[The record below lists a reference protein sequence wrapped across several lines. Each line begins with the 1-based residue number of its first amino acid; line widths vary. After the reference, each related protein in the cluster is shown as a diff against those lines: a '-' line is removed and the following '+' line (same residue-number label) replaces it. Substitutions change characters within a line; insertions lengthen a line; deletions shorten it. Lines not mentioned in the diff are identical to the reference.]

1 MMKKISRRSF
11 LQVCGITAATAALT
25 ACGGGKTETAKKDD
39 VHEAVTF
46 MAPYKE
52 IEAFIEQVHSV
63 YPEVNIEV
71 VPYSGDNTTTC
82 LQNMFAAG
90 DLPDVCTLTY
100 YDPRI
105 DLVSDK
111 LLDLSGYDFTDNY
124 VESRL
129 QDVFDNGAIYL
140 LPSTYNCYGI
150 TYNKTLLREHGWK
163 LPNSFAELE
172 ELAAKAKEA
181 GVDLCLPQI
190 QYPGYGF
197 QYLCNIADADFLGTL
212 DGRLWQKDYLSGKAN
227 VSNTPGMMQAMAYVQ
242 KWKDIGML
250 NDTGDALDDNVTRQR
265 MTEGNTL
272 FLMGGTNGI
281 VEADGN
287 ADKYGLMPFLS
298 EDGTQNVFVLNVN
311 RFYGLNKKL
320 EQNPQKLEDALKV
333 MRVLSTVAGT
343 SALQPATAL
352 KSSLLPFKDAKAD
365 GTYYADIAD
374 ALNAG
379 NTAPFIYSGWEN
391 TIVTTGLKMLDFM
404 KGNAT
409 MEDVIRQ
416 LDEDQDSVV
425 NNTPDTITT
434 VTEELSQEDCAMLVG
449 RCFAQATGSDLALVS
464 LSTWIPGNP
473 TDQNH
478 HGVAAKL
485 YAKGITDYDLSVILP
500 TGWNRTIQTVT
511 LTGQQINDLL
521 ATGYD
526 AYGNGKGYPYVL
538 VSPVQPEAG
547 KTYQVAI
554 CGVSDQLA
562 AETTVTD
569 SGVVGMDAAK
579 AFFGAYTTIS
589 RADTAWS

>member
-11 LQVCGITAATAALT
+11 LQVVGLLAATAALT
-25 ACGGGKTETAKKDD
+25 ACGGKTETVKKDD
-39 VHEAVTF
+39 THEVITF
-46 MAPYKE
+46 MAPYME
-52 IEAFIEQVHSV
+52 EEAFIEQVHSV
-63 YPEVNIEV
+63 YPEVNIEI

-82 LQNMFAAG
+82 LQNMFEAN
-90 DLPDVCTLTY
+90 DLPDICTLAV
-100 YDPRI
+100 YDPMT
-105 DLVSDK
+105 DHVSDK

-129 QDVFDNGAIYL
+129 QEVSDNGAIYL
-140 LPSTYNCYGI
+140 LPSSYNCYGI
-150 TYNKTLLREHGWK
+150 TYNKTLLREHGWE

-172 ELAAKAKEA
+172 ALAAEAKEA

-212 DGRLWQKDYLSGKAN
+212 DGKLWQKDYLSGKAN

-250 NDTGDALDDNVTRQR
+250 NDSGDVLDDNVTRQR
-265 MTEGNTL
+265 MAEGNTL

-281 VEADGN
+281 VESDDN
-287 ADKYGLMPFLS
+287 ADKFGLMPYLS
-298 EDGTQNVFVLNVN
+298 EDGTQNVFVLKVN

-333 MRVLSTVAGT
+333 MRVLSTVEGS
-343 SALQPATAL
+343 SALIPAKTL
-352 KSSLLPFKDAKAD
+352 KSSLLPFKDAKAE
-365 GTYYADIAD
+365 GTYYADVAD

-391 TIVTTGLKMLDFM
+391 TIVTTGTKMLDFI
-404 KGNAT
+404 KGDAT

-526 AYGNGKGYPYVL
+526 AYGNGKGYPYVMA
-538 VSPVQPEAG
+538 SPVQPEAD

-562 AETTVTD
+562 AEADVVD

-579 AFFGAYTTIS
+579 AFFGAYTSIS

>member
-1 MMKKISRRSF
+1 MMKKISRCSF
-11 LQVCGITAATAALT
+11 LQVVGLLAATAALT
-25 ACGGGKTETAKKDD
+25 ACGGKTETVKKDD
-39 VHEAVTF
+39 THEPVTF
-46 MAPYKE
+46 MAPYME
-52 IEAFIEQVHSV
+52 EEAFIEQVHSV
-63 YPEVNIEV
+63 YPEVNIEI

-82 LQNMFAAG
+82 LQNMFEAN
-90 DLPDVCTLTY
+90 DLPDICTLTV
-100 YDPRI
+100 YDPMTYH
-105 DLVSDK
+105 VSDK

-129 QDVFDNGAIYL
+129 QEVSDNGAIYL
-140 LPSTYNCYGI
+140 LPSSYNCYGI
-150 TYNKTLLREHGWK
+150 TYNKTLLREHGWE

-172 ELAAKAKEA
+172 ALAAEAKEA

-212 DGRLWQKDYLSGKAN
+212 DGKLWQKDYLSGEAN

-250 NDTGDALDDNVTRQR
+250 NDSGDALDDNVTRQR

-272 FLMGGTNGI
+272 FLIGGTNGI
-281 VEADGN
+281 VESDDN
-287 ADKYGLMPFLS
+287 ADKFGLMPYLS
-298 EDGTQNVFVLNVN
+298 EDGTQNVFVLKVN

-333 MRVLSTVAGT
+333 MRVLSTVEGS
-343 SALQPATAL
+343 SALIPAKTL
-352 KSSLLPFKDAKAD
+352 KCSLLPFKDAKAD
-365 GTYYADIAD
+365 DTYYADVAD
-374 ALNAG
+374 VLNAG

-391 TIVTTGLKMLDFM
+391 TIVTTGTKMLDFI
-404 KGNAT
+404 KGDAT

-416 LDEDQDSVV
+416 MDEDQDSVV

-526 AYGNGKGYPYVL
+526 AYGNGKGYPYVMA
-538 VSPVQPEAG
+538 SPVQPEAD

-562 AETTVTD
+562 AEADVVD

-579 AFFGAYTTIS
+579 AFFGAYTSIS

>member
-11 LQVCGITAATAALT
+11 LQASGVLAAMAALT
-25 ACGGGKTETAKKDD
+25 ACGTSKSETGKTAAA
-39 VHEAVTF
+39 HEAVTF
-46 MAPYKE
+46 MAPYLE
-52 IEAFIEQVHSV
+52 VESFIEQVHSV
-63 YPEVNIEV
+63 YPEVNVEV

-100 YDPRI
+100 YDPLT
-105 DLVSDK
+105 DLVSNK

-150 TYNKTLLREHGWK
+150 TYNKTLLREHGWE

-172 ELAAKAKEA
+172 VLAANAKEA

-212 DGRLWQKDYLSGKAN
+212 DGKQWQKDYLSGAAN

-250 NDTGDALDDNVTRQR
+250 NGSGDALDDSVTRQK
-265 MTEGNTL
+265 MIEGNTL
-272 FLMGGTNGI
+272 FLIGNTNGI

-287 ADKYGLMPFLS
+287 ADKFGLMPFLS

-320 EQNPQKLEDALKV
+320 EQDPQKLEDALKV

-343 SALQPATAL
+343 SALYPATTR

-365 GTYYADIAD
+365 GTYYADVAD

-391 TIVTTGLKMLDFM
+391 TLLNTGNKMLDFM

-425 NNTPDTITT
+425 HNTPDTLTT
-434 VTEELSQEDCAMLVG
+434 VTEELSQEDCARLVG

-473 TDQNH
+473 TSQNH

-526 AYGNGKGYPYVL
+526 AYSNGKGYPYVMA
-538 VSPVQPEAG
+538 SPVQPEAD

-562 AETTVTD
+562 AEADVVD

-579 AFFGAYTTIS
+579 AFFGAYTSIS

>member
-11 LQVCGITAATAALT
+11 LQVVGLLAATAALT
-25 ACGGGKTETAKKDD
+25 ACGGKTETVKKDD
-39 VHEAVTF
+39 THEVITF
-46 MAPYKE
+46 MAPYME
-52 IEAFIEQVHSV
+52 EEAFIEQVHSV
-63 YPEVNIEV
+63 YPEVNIEI

-82 LQNMFAAG
+82 LQNMFEAN
-90 DLPDVCTLTY
+90 DLPDICTLAV
-100 YDPRI
+100 YDPMT
-105 DLVSDK
+105 DHVSDK

-129 QDVFDNGAIYL
+129 QEVSDNGAIYL
-140 LPSTYNCYGI
+140 LPSSYNCYGI
-150 TYNKTLLREHGWK
+150 TYNKTLLREHGWE

-172 ELAAKAKEA
+172 ALAAEAKEA

-212 DGRLWQKDYLSGKAN
+212 DGKLWQKDYLSGKAN

-250 NDTGDALDDNVTRQR
+250 NDSGDVLDDNVTRQR
-265 MTEGNTL
+265 MAEGNTL

-281 VEADGN
+281 VESDDN
-287 ADKYGLMPFLS
+287 ADKFGLMPYLS
-298 EDGTQNVFVLNVN
+298 EDGTQNVFVLKVN

-333 MRVLSTVAGT
+333 MRVLSTVEGS
-343 SALQPATAL
+343 SALIPAKTL
-352 KSSLLPFKDAKAD
+352 KSSLLPFKDAKAE
-365 GTYYADIAD
+365 GTYYADVAD

-391 TIVTTGLKMLDFM
+391 TIVTTGTKMLDFI
-404 KGNAT
+404 KGDAT

-416 LDEDQDSVV
+416 MDEDQDSVV

-526 AYGNGKGYPYVL
+526 AYGNGKGYPYVMA
-538 VSPVQPEAG
+538 SPVQPETDKA
-547 KTYQVAI
+547 YQVAI

-562 AETTVTD
+562 AEADVVD

-579 AFFGAYTTIS
+579 AFFGAYTSIS

>member
-1 MMKKISRRSF
+1 MKKISRCSF
-11 LQVCGITAATAALT
+11 LQVVGLLAATAALT
-25 ACGGGKTETAKKDD
+25 ACGGKTETVKKDD
-39 VHEAVTF
+39 THEAVTF
-46 MAPYKE
+46 MAPYME
-52 IEAFIEQVHSV
+52 EEAFIEQVHSV
-63 YPEVNIEV
+63 YPEVNIEI

-82 LQNMFAAG
+82 LQNMFEAN
-90 DLPDVCTLTY
+90 DLPDICTLTV
-100 YDPRI
+100 YDPMTYH
-105 DLVSDK
+105 VSDK

-129 QDVFDNGAIYL
+129 QEVSDNGAIYL
-140 LPSTYNCYGI
+140 LPSSYNCYGI
-150 TYNKTLLREHGWK
+150 TYNKTLLREHGWE

-172 ELAAKAKEA
+172 ALAAEAKEA

-212 DGRLWQKDYLSGKAN
+212 DGKLWQKDYLSGEAN

-250 NDTGDALDDNVTRQR
+250 NDSGDALDDNVTRQR

-272 FLMGGTNGI
+272 FLIGGTNGI
-281 VEADGN
+281 VESDDN
-287 ADKYGLMPFLS
+287 ADKFGLMPYLS
-298 EDGTQNVFVLNVN
+298 EDGTQNVFVLKVN

-333 MRVLSTVAGT
+333 MRVLSTVEGS
-343 SALQPATAL
+343 SALIPAKTL
-352 KSSLLPFKDAKAD
+352 KCSLLPFKDAKAD
-365 GTYYADIAD
+365 DTYYADVAD
-374 ALNAG
+374 VLNAG

-391 TIVTTGLKMLDFM
+391 TIVTTGTKMLDFI
-404 KGNAT
+404 KGDAT

-416 LDEDQDSVV
+416 MDEDQDSVV
-425 NNTPDTITT
+425 NSTPDTITT

-526 AYGNGKGYPYVL
+526 AYGNGKGYPYVMA
-538 VSPVQPEAG
+538 SPVQPEAD
-547 KTYQVAI
+547 KAYQVAI

-562 AETTVTD
+562 AEADVVD

-579 AFFGAYTTIS
+579 AFFGAYTSIS

>member
-1 MMKKISRRSF
+1 MMKKISRCSF
-11 LQVCGITAATAALT
+11 LQVVGLLAATAALT
-25 ACGGGKTETAKKDD
+25 ACGGKTETVKKDD
-39 VHEAVTF
+39 THEAVTF
-46 MAPYKE
+46 MAPYME
-52 IEAFIEQVHSV
+52 EEAFIEQVHSV
-63 YPEVNIEV
+63 YPEVNIEI

-82 LQNMFAAG
+82 LQNMFEAN
-90 DLPDVCTLTY
+90 DLPDICTLTV
-100 YDPRI
+100 YDPMT
-105 DLVSDK
+105 DHVSDK

-129 QDVFDNGAIYL
+129 QEVSDNGAIYL
-140 LPSTYNCYGI
+140 LPSSYNCYGI
-150 TYNKTLLREHGWK
+150 TYNKTLLREHGWE

-172 ELAAKAKEA
+172 ALAAEAKEA

-212 DGRLWQKDYLSGKAN
+212 DGKLWQKDYLSGEAN

-250 NDTGDALDDNVTRQR
+250 NDSGDALDDNVTRQR

-272 FLMGGTNGI
+272 FLIGGTNGI
-281 VEADGN
+281 VESDDN
-287 ADKYGLMPFLS
+287 ADKFGLMPYLS
-298 EDGTQNVFVLNVN
+298 EDGTQNVFVLKVN

-333 MRVLSTVAGT
+333 MRVLSTVEG
-343 SALQPATAL
+343 SRALIPAKTL
-352 KSSLLPFKDAKAD
+352 KCSLLPFKDAKAD
-365 GTYYADIAD
+365 DTYYADVAD
-374 ALNAG
+374 VLNAG

-391 TIVTTGLKMLDFM
+391 TIVTTGTKMLDFI
-404 KGNAT
+404 KGDAT

-416 LDEDQDSVV
+416 MDEDQDSVV

-526 AYGNGKGYPYVL
+526 AYGNGKGYPYVMA
-538 VSPVQPEAG
+538 SPVQPEAD

-562 AETTVTD
+562 AEADVVD

-579 AFFGAYTTIS
+579 AFFGAYTSIS

>member
-1 MMKKISRRSF
+1 MKKISRCSF
-11 LQVCGITAATAALT
+11 LQVVGLLAATAALT
-25 ACGGGKTETAKKDD
+25 ACGGKTETVKKDD
-39 VHEAVTF
+39 THEVITF
-46 MAPYKE
+46 MAPYME
-52 IEAFIEQVHSV
+52 EEAFIEQVHSV
-63 YPEVNIEV
+63 YPEVNIEI

-82 LQNMFAAG
+82 LQNMFEAN
-90 DLPDVCTLTY
+90 DLPDICTLTV
-100 YDPRI
+100 YDPMTYH
-105 DLVSDK
+105 VSDK

-129 QDVFDNGAIYL
+129 QEVSDNGAIYL
-140 LPSTYNCYGI
+140 LPSSYNCYGI
-150 TYNKTLLREHGWK
+150 TYNKTLLREHGWE

-172 ELAAKAKEA
+172 ALAAEAEEA

-212 DGRLWQKDYLSGKAN
+212 DGKLWQKDYLSGEAN

-250 NDTGDALDDNVTRQR
+250 NDSGDALDDNVTRQR

-272 FLMGGTNGI
+272 FLIGGTNGI
-281 VEADGN
+281 VESDDN
-287 ADKYGLMPFLS
+287 ADKFGLMPYLS
-298 EDGTQNVFVLNVN
+298 EDGTQNVFVLKVN

-333 MRVLSTVAGT
+333 MRVLSTVEGS
-343 SALQPATAL
+343 SALIPAKTL
-352 KSSLLPFKDAKAD
+352 KCSLLPFKDAKAD
-365 GTYYADIAD
+365 DTCYADVAD
-374 ALNAG
+374 VLNAG

-391 TIVTTGLKMLDFM
+391 TIVTTGTKMLDFI
-404 KGNAT
+404 KGDAT

-416 LDEDQDSVV
+416 MDEDQDSVV

-526 AYGNGKGYPYVL
+526 AYGNGKGYPYVMA
-538 VSPVQPEAG
+538 SPVQPEAD

-562 AETTVTD
+562 AEADVVD

-579 AFFGAYTTIS
+579 AFFGAYTSIS

>member
-1 MMKKISRRSF
+1 MKKISRRSF
-11 LQVCGITAATAALT
+11 LQVVGLLAATAALT
-25 ACGGGKTETAKKDD
+25 ACGGKTETVKKDD
-39 VHEAVTF
+39 THEVITF
-46 MAPYKE
+46 MAPYME
-52 IEAFIEQVHSV
+52 EEAFIEQVHSV
-63 YPEVNIEV
+63 YPEVNIEI

-82 LQNMFAAG
+82 LQNMFEAN
-90 DLPDVCTLTY
+90 DLPDICTLTV
-100 YDPRI
+100 YDPMT
-105 DLVSDK
+105 DHVSDK

-129 QDVFDNGAIYL
+129 QEVSDNGAIYL
-140 LPSTYNCYGI
+140 LPSSYNCYGI
-150 TYNKTLLREHGWK
+150 TYNKTLLREHGWE

-172 ELAAKAKEA
+172 ALAAEAKEA

-212 DGRLWQKDYLSGKAN
+212 DGKLWQKDYLSGEAN

-250 NDTGDALDDNVTRQR
+250 NDSGDALDDNVTRQR

-272 FLMGGTNGI
+272 FLIGGTNGI
-281 VEADGN
+281 VESDDN
-287 ADKYGLMPFLS
+287 ADKFGLMPYLS
-298 EDGTQNVFVLNVN
+298 EDGTQNVFVLKVN

-333 MRVLSTVAGT
+333 MRVLSTVEGS
-343 SALQPATAL
+343 SALIPAKTL
-352 KSSLLPFKDAKAD
+352 KCSLLPFKDAKAD
-365 GTYYADIAD
+365 DTYYADVAD
-374 ALNAG
+374 VLNAG

-391 TIVTTGLKMLDFM
+391 TIVTTGTKMLDFI
-404 KGNAT
+404 KGDAT

-416 LDEDQDSVV
+416 MDEDQDSVV

-526 AYGNGKGYPYVL
+526 AYGNGKGYPYVMA
-538 VSPVQPEAG
+538 SPVQPEAD

-562 AETTVTD
+562 AEADVVD

-579 AFFGAYTTIS
+579 AFFGAYTSIS

>member
-11 LQVCGITAATAALT
+11 LQVVGLLAATAALT
-25 ACGGGKTETAKKDD
+25 ACGGKTETVKKDD
-39 VHEAVTF
+39 THEVITF
-46 MAPYKE
+46 MAPYME
-52 IEAFIEQVHSV
+52 EEAFIEQVHSV
-63 YPEVNIEV
+63 YPEVNIEI

-82 LQNMFAAG
+82 LQNMFEAN
-90 DLPDVCTLTY
+90 DLPDICTLAV
-100 YDPRI
+100 YDPMT
-105 DLVSDK
+105 DHVSDK

-129 QDVFDNGAIYL
+129 QDVSDNGAIYL
-140 LPSTYNCYGI
+140 LPSSYNCYGI
-150 TYNKTLLREHGWK
+150 TYNKTLLREHGWE

-172 ELAAKAKEA
+172 ALAAEAKEA

-212 DGRLWQKDYLSGKAN
+212 DGKLWQKDYLSGKAN

-250 NDTGDALDDNVTRQR
+250 NDSGDVLDDNVTRQR
-265 MTEGNTL
+265 MAEGNTL

-281 VEADGN
+281 VESDDN
-287 ADKYGLMPFLS
+287 ADKFGLMPYLS
-298 EDGTQNVFVLNVN
+298 EDGTQNVFVLKVN

-333 MRVLSTVAGT
+333 MRVLSTVEGS
-343 SALQPATAL
+343 SALIPAKTL
-352 KSSLLPFKDAKAD
+352 KSSLLPFKDAKAE
-365 GTYYADIAD
+365 GTYYADVAD

-391 TIVTTGLKMLDFM
+391 TIVTTGTKMLDFI
-404 KGNAT
+404 KGDAT

-425 NNTPDTITT
+425 NNAPDTITT

-526 AYGNGKGYPYVL
+526 AYSNGKGYPYVMA
-538 VSPVQPEAG
+538 SPVQPEAD

-562 AETTVTD
+562 AEADVVD

-579 AFFGAYTTIS
+579 AFFGAYTSIS

>member
-1 MMKKISRRSF
+1 MKKISRCSF
-11 LQVCGITAATAALT
+11 LQVVGLLAATAALT
-25 ACGGGKTETAKKDD
+25 ACGGKTETVKKDD
-39 VHEAVTF
+39 THEAVTF
-46 MAPYKE
+46 MAPYME
-52 IEAFIEQVHSV
+52 EEAFIEQVHSV
-63 YPEVNIEV
+63 YPEVNIEI

-82 LQNMFAAG
+82 LQNMFEAN
-90 DLPDVCTLTY
+90 DLPDICTLTV
-100 YDPRI
+100 YDPMTYH
-105 DLVSDK
+105 VSDK

-129 QDVFDNGAIYL
+129 QEVSDNGAIYL
-140 LPSTYNCYGI
+140 LPSSYNCYGI
-150 TYNKTLLREHGWK
+150 TYNKTLLREHGWE

-172 ELAAKAKEA
+172 ALAAEAKEA

-212 DGRLWQKDYLSGKAN
+212 DGKLWQKDYLSGEAN

-250 NDTGDALDDNVTRQR
+250 NDSGDALDDNVTRQR

-272 FLMGGTNGI
+272 FLIGGTNGI
-281 VEADGN
+281 VESDDN
-287 ADKYGLMPFLS
+287 ADKFGLMPYLS
-298 EDGTQNVFVLNVN
+298 EDGTQNVFVLKVN

-333 MRVLSTVAGT
+333 MRVLSTVEGS
-343 SALQPATAL
+343 SALIPAKTL
-352 KSSLLPFKDAKAD
+352 KCSLLPFKDAKAD
-365 GTYYADIAD
+365 DTYYADVAD
-374 ALNAG
+374 VLNAG

-391 TIVTTGLKMLDFM
+391 TIVTTGTKMLDFI
-404 KGNAT
+404 KGDAT

-416 LDEDQDSVV
+416 MDEDQDSVV

-511 LTGQQINDLL
+511 LTGQQISDLL
-521 ATGYD
+521 ASGYD

-562 AETTVTD
+562 AEATVTD

-579 AFFGAYTTIS
+579 AFFGGYTTIS

>member
-11 LQVCGITAATAALT
+11 LQACGVAAATAALT
-25 ACGGGKTETAKKDD
+25 ACGSGKAETDKKDD
-39 VHEAVTF
+39 AHEAVTF
-46 MAPYKE
+46 MAPYME
-52 IEAFIEQVHSV
+52 VEAFIEQVHSV
-63 YPEVNIEV
+63 YPEVNVES
-71 VPYSGDNTTTC
+71 VPYSGDNTTIC

-90 DLPDVCTLTY
+90 NLPDICTLTVY
-100 YDPRI
+100 NPMT
-105 DLVSDK
+105 DLVSNK

-140 LPSTYNCYGI
+140 LPSVYTCYGI

-172 ELAAKAKEA
+172 VLAAKAKEA

-227 VSNTPGMMQAMAYVQ
+227 VSNTPGMMQAMAYVK

-265 MTEGNTL
+265 MAEGNTL

-287 ADKYGLMPFLS
+287 ANKFELMPYLFAGRHPECFCTEGEPLLRS
-298 EDGTQNVFVLNVN
+298 EQKAETEPPEAGRCAQGDARAFHRCGHQ
-311 RFYGLNKKL
+311 RSAARKL
-320 EQNPQKLEDALKV
+320 AEN
-333 MRVLSTVAGT
+333 
-343 SALQPATAL
+343 
-352 KSSLLPFKDAKAD
+352 SLLPFKDAKAD
-365 GTYYADIAD
+365 DTYYADIAN

-391 TIVTTGLKMLDFM
+391 TIVTTGLKMLDFI

-473 TDQNH
+473 TEQNH

-485 YAKGITDYDLSVILP
+485 YAKGITDYDLSAILP

-526 AYGNGKGYPYVL
+526 AYGNGKSYPYVL

-554 CGVSDQLA
+554 CGVSDRLA
-562 AETTVTD
+562 AEATVTD

>member
-1 MMKKISRRSF
+1 MKKISRRSF
-11 LQVCGITAATAALT
+11 LQVVGLLAATAALT
-25 ACGGGKTETAKKDD
+25 ACGGKTETVKKDD
-39 VHEAVTF
+39 THEVITF
-46 MAPYKE
+46 MAPYME
-52 IEAFIEQVHSV
+52 EEAFIEQVHSV
-63 YPEVNIEV
+63 YPEVNIEI

-82 LQNMFAAG
+82 LQNMFEAN
-90 DLPDVCTLTY
+90 DLPDICTLTV
-100 YDPRI
+100 YDPMTYH
-105 DLVSDK
+105 VSDK

-129 QDVFDNGAIYL
+129 QEVSDNGAIYL
-140 LPSTYNCYGI
+140 LPSSYNCYGI
-150 TYNKTLLREHGWK
+150 TYNKTLLREHGWE

-172 ELAAKAKEA
+172 ALAAEAKEA

-212 DGRLWQKDYLSGKAN
+212 DGKLWQKDYLSGEAN

-250 NDTGDALDDNVTRQR
+250 NDSGDALDDNVTRQR

-272 FLMGGTNGI
+272 FLIGGTNGI
-281 VEADGN
+281 VESDDN
-287 ADKYGLMPFLS
+287 ADKFGLMPYLS
-298 EDGTQNVFVLNVN
+298 EDGTQNVFVLKVN

-333 MRVLSTVAGT
+333 MRVLSTVEGS
-343 SALQPATAL
+343 SALIPAKTL
-352 KSSLLPFKDAKAD
+352 KCSLLPFKDAKAD
-365 GTYYADIAD
+365 DTYYADVAD
-374 ALNAG
+374 VLNAG

-391 TIVTTGLKMLDFM
+391 TVVTTGTKMLDFI
-404 KGNAT
+404 KGDAT

-416 LDEDQDSVV
+416 MDEDQDSVV
-425 NNTPDTITT
+425 NNPPDTITT

-526 AYGNGKGYPYVL
+526 AYGNGKGYPHVME
-538 VSPVQPEAG
+538 SPVQPEAD

-562 AETTVTD
+562 AEADVVD

-579 AFFGAYTTIS
+579 AFFGAYTSIS

>member
-1 MMKKISRRSF
+1 MKKISRCSF
-11 LQVCGITAATAALT
+11 LQVVGLLAATAALT
-25 ACGGGKTETAKKDD
+25 ACGGKTETVKKDD
-39 VHEAVTF
+39 THEVITF
-46 MAPYKE
+46 MAPYME
-52 IEAFIEQVHSV
+52 EEAFIEQVHSV
-63 YPEVNIEV
+63 YPEVNIEI

-82 LQNMFAAG
+82 LQNMFEAN
-90 DLPDVCTLTY
+90 DLPDICTLTV
-100 YDPRI
+100 YDPMTYH
-105 DLVSDK
+105 VSDK

-129 QDVFDNGAIYL
+129 QEVSDNGAIYL
-140 LPSTYNCYGI
+140 LPSSYNCYGI
-150 TYNKTLLREHGWK
+150 TYNKTLLREHGWE

-172 ELAAKAKEA
+172 ALAAEAKEA

-212 DGRLWQKDYLSGKAN
+212 DGKLWQKDYLSGEAN

-250 NDTGDALDDNVTRQR
+250 NDSGDALDDNVTRQR

-272 FLMGGTNGI
+272 FLIGGTNGI
-281 VEADGN
+281 VESDDN
-287 ADKYGLMPFLS
+287 ADKFGLMPYLS
-298 EDGTQNVFVLNVN
+298 EDGTQNVFVLKVN

-333 MRVLSTVAGT
+333 MRVLSTVEGS
-343 SALQPATAL
+343 SALIPAKTL
-352 KSSLLPFKDAKAD
+352 KCSLLPFKDAKAD
-365 GTYYADIAD
+365 DTYYADVAD
-374 ALNAG
+374 VLNAG

-391 TIVTTGLKMLDFM
+391 TIVTTGTKMLDFI
-404 KGNAT
+404 KGDAT

-416 LDEDQDSVV
+416 MDEDQDSVV

-500 TGWNRTIQTVT
+500 TGWNRTIQAVT

-526 AYGNGKGYPYVL
+526 AYGNGKGYPYVMA
-538 VSPVQPEAG
+538 SPVQPEAD

-562 AETTVTD
+562 AEADVVD

-579 AFFGAYTTIS
+579 AFFGAYTSIS

>member
-1 MMKKISRRSF
+1 MKKISRCSF
-11 LQVCGITAATAALT
+11 LQVVGLLAATAALT
-25 ACGGGKTETAKKDD
+25 ACGGKTETVKKDD
-39 VHEAVTF
+39 THEVITF
-46 MAPYKE
+46 MAPYME
-52 IEAFIEQVHSV
+52 EEAFIEQVHSV
-63 YPEVNIEV
+63 YPEVNIEI

-82 LQNMFAAG
+82 LQNMFEAN
-90 DLPDVCTLTY
+90 DLPDICTLTV
-100 YDPRI
+100 YDPMT
-105 DLVSDK
+105 DHVSDK

-129 QDVFDNGAIYL
+129 QEVSDNGAIYL
-140 LPSTYNCYGI
+140 LPSSYNCYGI
-150 TYNKTLLREHGWK
+150 TYNKTLLREHGWE

-172 ELAAKAKEA
+172 ALAAEAKEA

-212 DGRLWQKDYLSGKAN
+212 DGKLWQKDYLSGEAN

-250 NDTGDALDDNVTRQR
+250 NDSGDALDDNVTRQR

-272 FLMGGTNGI
+272 FLIGGTNGI
-281 VEADGN
+281 VESDDN
-287 ADKYGLMPFLS
+287 ADKFGLMPYLS
-298 EDGTQNVFVLNVN
+298 EDGTQNVFVLKVN

-333 MRVLSTVAGT
+333 MRVLSTVEGS
-343 SALQPATAL
+343 SALIPAKTL
-352 KSSLLPFKDAKAD
+352 KCSLLPFKDAKAD
-365 GTYYADIAD
+365 DTYYADVAD
-374 ALNAG
+374 VLNAG

-391 TIVTTGLKMLDFM
+391 TIVTTGLKMLDFI

-425 NNTPDTITT
+425 NNTPDVITT
-434 VTEELSQEDCAMLVG
+434 VTEELSQQDCAMLVG

-526 AYGNGKGYPYVL
+526 AYGNGKGYPYVMA
-538 VSPVQPEAG
+538 SPVQPEAD
-547 KTYQVAI
+547 KAYQVAI

-562 AETTVTD
+562 AEADVVD

-579 AFFGAYTTIS
+579 AFFGAYTSIS

>member
-1 MMKKISRRSF
+1 MKKISRCSF
-11 LQVCGITAATAALT
+11 LQVVGLLAATAALT
-25 ACGGGKTETAKKDD
+25 ACGGKTETVKKDD
-39 VHEAVTF
+39 THEVITF
-46 MAPYKE
+46 MAPYME
-52 IEAFIEQVHSV
+52 EEAFIEQVHSV
-63 YPEVNIEV
+63 YPEVNIEI

-82 LQNMFAAG
+82 LQNMFEAN
-90 DLPDVCTLTY
+90 DLPDICTLTV
-100 YDPRI
+100 YDPMTYH
-105 DLVSDK
+105 VSDK

-129 QDVFDNGAIYL
+129 QEVSDNGAIYL
-140 LPSTYNCYGI
+140 LPSSYNCYGI
-150 TYNKTLLREHGWK
+150 TYNKTLLREHGWE

-172 ELAAKAKEA
+172 ALAAEAKEA

-212 DGRLWQKDYLSGKAN
+212 DGKLWQKDYLSGEAN

-250 NDTGDALDDNVTRQR
+250 NDSGDALDDNVTRQR

-272 FLMGGTNGI
+272 FLIGGTNGI
-281 VEADGN
+281 VESDDN
-287 ADKYGLMPFLS
+287 ADKFGLMPYLS
-298 EDGTQNVFVLNVN
+298 EDGTQNVFVLKVN

-333 MRVLSTVAGT
+333 MRVLSTVEGS
-343 SALQPATAL
+343 SALIPAKTL
-352 KSSLLPFKDAKAD
+352 KCSLLPFKDAKAD
-365 GTYYADIAD
+365 DTYYADVAD
-374 ALNAG
+374 VLNAG

-391 TIVTTGLKMLDFM
+391 TIVTTGTKMLDFI
-404 KGNAT
+404 KGDAT

-416 LDEDQDSVV
+416 MDEDQDSVV

-511 LTGQQINDLL
+511 LTGQQISDLL
-521 ATGYD
+521 ASGYD

-562 AETTVTD
+562 AEATVTD

>member
-1 MMKKISRRSF
+1 MKKISRCSF
-11 LQVCGITAATAALT
+11 LQVVGLLAATAALT
-25 ACGGGKTETAKKDD
+25 ACGGKTETVKKDD
-39 VHEAVTF
+39 THEVITF
-46 MAPYKE
+46 MAPYME
-52 IEAFIEQVHSV
+52 EEAFIEQVHSV
-63 YPEVNIEV
+63 YPEVNIEI

-82 LQNMFAAG
+82 LENMFEAN
-90 DLPDVCTLTY
+90 DLPDICTLTV
-100 YDPRI
+100 YDPMT
-105 DLVSDK
+105 DHVSDK

-129 QDVFDNGAIYL
+129 QEVSDNGAIYL
-140 LPSTYNCYGI
+140 LPSSYNCYGI
-150 TYNKTLLREHGWK
+150 TYNKTLLREHGWE

-172 ELAAKAKEA
+172 ALAAEAKEA

-212 DGRLWQKDYLSGKAN
+212 DGKLWQKDYLSGEAN

-250 NDTGDALDDNVTRQR
+250 NDSGDALDDNVTRQR

-272 FLMGGTNGI
+272 FLIGGTNGI
-281 VEADGN
+281 VESDDN
-287 ADKYGLMPFLS
+287 ADKFGLMPYLS
-298 EDGTQNVFVLNVN
+298 EDGTQNVFVLKVN

-333 MRVLSTVAGT
+333 MRVLSTVEGS
-343 SALQPATAL
+343 SALIPAKTL
-352 KSSLLPFKDAKAD
+352 KCSLLPFKDAKAD
-365 GTYYADIAD
+365 DTYYADVAD
-374 ALNAG
+374 VLNAG

-391 TIVTTGLKMLDFM
+391 TIVTTGTKMLDFI
-404 KGNAT
+404 KGDAT

-416 LDEDQDSVV
+416 MDEDQDSVV

-526 AYGNGKGYPYVL
+526 AYGNGKGYPYVMA
-538 VSPVQPEAG
+538 SPVQPEAD
-547 KTYQVAI
+547 KAYQVAI

-562 AETTVTD
+562 AEADVVD

-579 AFFGAYTTIS
+579 AFFGAYTSIS

>member
-1 MMKKISRRSF
+1 MKKISRRSF
-11 LQVCGITAATAALT
+11 LQVVGLLAATAALT
-25 ACGGGKTETAKKDD
+25 ACGGKTETVKKDD
-39 VHEAVTF
+39 THEVITF
-46 MAPYKE
+46 MAPYME
-52 IEAFIEQVHSV
+52 EEAFIEQVHSV
-63 YPEVNIEV
+63 YPEVNIEI

-82 LQNMFAAG
+82 LQNMFEAN
-90 DLPDVCTLTY
+90 DLPDICTLAV
-100 YDPRI
+100 YDPMT
-105 DLVSDK
+105 DHVSDK

-129 QDVFDNGAIYL
+129 QEVSDNGAIYL
-140 LPSTYNCYGI
+140 LPSSYNCYGI
-150 TYNKTLLREHGWK
+150 TYNKTLLREHGWE

-172 ELAAKAKEA
+172 ALAAEAKEA

-212 DGRLWQKDYLSGKAN
+212 DGKLWQKDYLSGKAN

-250 NDTGDALDDNVTRQR
+250 NDSGDVLDDNVTRQR
-265 MTEGNTL
+265 MAEGNTL

-281 VEADGN
+281 VESDDN
-287 ADKYGLMPFLS
+287 ADKFGLMPYLS
-298 EDGTQNVFVLNVN
+298 VDGTQNVFVLKVN

-333 MRVLSTVAGT
+333 MRVLSTVEG
-343 SALQPATAL
+343 SRALIPAKTL

-365 GTYYADIAD
+365 DTYYADVAD

-391 TIVTTGLKMLDFM
+391 TIVTTGTKMLDFI
-404 KGNAT
+404 KGDAT

-416 LDEDQDSVV
+416 MDEDQDSVV

-526 AYGNGKGYPYVL
+526 AYGNGKGYPYVMA
-538 VSPVQPEAG
+538 SPVQPEAD
-547 KTYQVAI
+547 KAYQVAI

-562 AETTVTD
+562 AEADVVD

-579 AFFGAYTTIS
+579 AFFGAYTSIS